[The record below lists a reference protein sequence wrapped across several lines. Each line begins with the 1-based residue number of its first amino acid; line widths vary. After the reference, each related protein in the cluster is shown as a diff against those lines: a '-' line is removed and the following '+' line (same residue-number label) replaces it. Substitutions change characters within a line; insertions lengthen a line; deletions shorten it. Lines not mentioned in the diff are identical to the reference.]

1 MFLGLKAGMP
11 QKTPKTK
18 NKKLQHKIQS
28 LEGELKKLR
37 TNQQLGK
44 KDQSLMSKNRTL
56 TGEVNRLKTQVQ
68 SLESQIDT
76 AKAGLKHLLGDIPS
90 KVSLKFEAPETV
102 PGLLKECAGD
112 YELLRNGFNLNFQ

>member
-1 MFLGLKAGMP
+1 MFLGLAAIPG
-11 QKTPKTK
+11 
-18 NKKLQHKIQS
+18 
-28 LEGELKKLR
+28 G
-37 TNQQLGK
+37 GK
-44 KDQSLMSKNRTL
+44 KDQMSKNRL
-56 TGEVNRLKTQVQ
+56 KGEVNRLKTRVQ
-68 SLESQIDT
+68 CLESQIDT

>member
-1 MFLGLKAGMP
+1 MP

-37 TNQQLGK
+37 TNQQLGGGK

-56 TGEVNRLKTQVQ
+56 MGEVNRLKTQVQ
-68 SLESQIDT
+68 NLESQLDT

-102 PGLLKECAGD
+102 PGLLKGCVGD
-112 YELLRNGFNLNFQ
+112 YELLRNGYNLNFQ